1 MSDWAYW
8 ERGKLRGTG
17 YQPDPR
23 PPARVK
29 DPYVLREYRL
39 LRLGD
44 PCDNECGRFGQH
56 VHHKVFRSQGGG
68 DVPENLAWLCGVCHD
83 AAHGIRRV
91 T

>member
-1 MSDWAYW
+1 M
-8 ERGKLRGTG
+8 L
-17 YQPDPR
+17 DPR

-29 DPYVLREYRL
+29 NPRL
-39 LRLGD
+39 LKHFHLNSIGE
-44 PCDNECGRFGQH
+44 PCDECGVRTGIH